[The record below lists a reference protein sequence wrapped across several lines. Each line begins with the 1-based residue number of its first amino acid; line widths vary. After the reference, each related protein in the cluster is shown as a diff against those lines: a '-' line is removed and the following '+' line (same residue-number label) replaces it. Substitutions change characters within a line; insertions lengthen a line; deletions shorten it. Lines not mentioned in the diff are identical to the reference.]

1 MATDPNMIKNF
12 SCFHDLSEDQLQ
24 SIAEISN
31 SVCYSP
37 GHVLFEEGEQGK
49 YLYLLID
56 GDVEVFFKADETG
69 FNKVDTISSEEMAG
83 CSAMVPPYTYT
94 ATEKTLSEVEVLEID
109 INELR
114 DLIEKD
120 PGLGIKLQQYMIQTL
135 NDRILKLRHKP
146 FSI

>member
-24 SIAEISN
+24 TIAEISN
-31 SVCYSP
+31 SVCYSS

-83 CSAMVPPYTYT
+83 CSAMVPPYIYT
-94 ATEKTLSEVEVLEID
+94 ATETALSEVEVLEIN
-109 INELR
+109 INDLR

-135 NDRILKLRHKP
+135 NDRILKLRQKP
-146 FSI
+146 FSM

>member
-1 MATDPNMIKNF
+1 MATDPNMIKKF
-12 SCFHDLSEDQLQ
+12 SCFHDLSEAQLQ
-24 SIAEISN
+24 AIADISN

-37 GHVLFEEGEQGK
+37 GYVLFEEGEQGK

-56 GDVEVFFKADETG
+56 GDVEVFFKADDKD

-83 CSAMVPPYTYT
+83 CSAMVPPHTYT
-94 ATEKTLSEVEVLEID
+94 ATEKALSEVEVLEID
-109 INELR
+109 INDLR
-114 DLIEKD
+114 DLIGND
-120 PGLGIKLQQYMIQTL
+120 PELGLKLQQYMIQTL

>member
-1 MATDPNMIKNF
+1 MATDPNMIKKF
-12 SCFHDLSEDQLQ
+12 SCFRDLSEDQLQ
-24 SIAEISN
+24 AIAEISN

-37 GHVLFEEGEQGK
+37 GYVLFEEGEQGK

-56 GDVEVFFKADETG
+56 GDVEVFFKADETD

-94 ATEKTLSEVEVLEID
+94 ATEKALSEVEVLEID
-109 INELR
+109 INDLR
-114 DLIEKD
+114 NLIEED
-120 PGLGIKLQQYMIQTL
+120 PGLGLNLQQYMIQTL
-135 NDRILKLRHKP
+135 NDRILKLRQNP

>member
-1 MATDPNMIKNF
+1 MATDPNMIKKF
-12 SCFHDLSEDQLQ
+12 SCFRDLSEDQLQ
-24 SIAEISN
+24 GIADISN

-37 GHVLFEEGEQGK
+37 GYVLFEEGEQGK

-56 GDVEVFFKADETG
+56 GDVEVFFKADETD

-94 ATEKTLSEVEVLEID
+94 ATEKALSEVEVLEID
-109 INELR
+109 INDLR

-120 PGLGIKLQQYMIQTL
+120 PKLGLKLQQYMIETL